1 MVSLSEEQR
10 DDLERFSRS
19 PHSGGASVA
28 SLARSDRSEASVLFL
43 RPD

>member
-19 PHSGGASVA
+19 PHSGGAP
-28 SLARSDRSEASVLFL
+28 LEAQSRDFTTV
-43 RPD
+43 